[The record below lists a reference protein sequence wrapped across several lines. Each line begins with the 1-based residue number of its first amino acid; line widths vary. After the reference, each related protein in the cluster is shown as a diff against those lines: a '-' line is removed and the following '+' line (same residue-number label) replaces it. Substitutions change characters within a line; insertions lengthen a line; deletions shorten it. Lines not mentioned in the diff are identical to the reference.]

1 MPVAHSHEQ
10 ASWQSGDQA
19 KLGRVIS
26 EESALCGRWVKCG
39 PAELLIDITYMEP
52 EAHGTHAEE

>member
-1 MPVAHSHEQ
+1 M
-10 ASWQSGDQA
+10 
-19 KLGRVIS
+19 GRVIS

-52 EAHGTHAEE
+52 EAHGTHVMKRKYLKDELYMLF

>member
-10 ASWQSGDQA
+10 ASWQSDQA

-26 EESALCGRWVKCG
+26 EESALCGRWVKRG
-39 PAELLIDITYMEP
+39 PAKLLMDVTYMEP
-52 EAHGTHAEE
+52 EAHGTHAEG